1 MSSPVVTCVVERR
14 SSRDFNVNL
23 LKGLVIPDN
32 AYYVNV
38 YRHLSRPC
46 NRRLTKYTLLTS
58 VLINTI
64 QSLIKSYT
72 FLNTVIYPRQGN
84 LLKRRNGVF
93 TPFKKNKQF
102 FNEKCESKVYIN
114 EVSKILQLQYCL
126 YIVSSAC
133 NSLYIEVSFTK
144 CFTRRVGDVGV
155 TNRLY

>member
-1 MSSPVVTCVVERR
+1 MSSPVVTCAVERR

-64 QSLIKSYT
+64 
-72 FLNTVIYPRQGN
+72 
-84 LLKRRNGVF
+84 
-93 TPFKKNKQF
+93 
-102 FNEKCESKVYIN
+102 
-114 EVSKILQLQYCL
+114 
-126 YIVSSAC
+126 
-133 NSLYIEVSFTK
+133 
-144 CFTRRVGDVGV
+144 
-155 TNRLY
+155 